1 MSDEMP
7 ERDADKALAGEYA
20 LGLLPPDE
28 AAAFES
34 RLAQEPEL
42 RALYG
47 QWAEDLA
54 ALTDPI
60 VPVAPPVHLHGA
72 LMVRLFGRAGDP
84 VAATHGRGAQWI
96 RWVLGSLTAT
106 ALALVLI
113 FAMGLPERGS
123 QPPVAPSYVA
133 ELAAEDRSLLISAA
147 YDEEA
152 GRFHLERARGAA
164 PGGRAL
170 ELWLIAGDD
179 APVSLGVLPEARSAS
194 VPVPE
199 SLRARL
205 DGAALAVSDE
215 PEGGSPTGAP
225 TGEVLAVGAITNT

>member
-20 LGLLPPDE
+20 LGLLSPE
-28 AAAFES
+28 QAAAFES
-34 RLAQEPEL
+34 RLAHEPEL
-42 RALYG
+42 RVLYA

-60 VPVAPPVHLHGA
+60 APVAPPVHLHGA
-72 LMVRLFGRAGDP
+72 VMTRLFGGDD
-84 VAATHGRGAQWI
+84 AATAREGGLQWF
-96 RWVLGSLTAT
+96 RWLLGGLTASV
-106 ALALVLI
+106 LALVLI
-113 FAMGLPERGS
+113 FATGLPERGP
-123 QPPVAPSYVA
+123 QPPDAPAYVA
-133 ELAAEDRSLLISAA
+133 QLAADDESLLISAA
-147 YDEEA
+147 YDAEA
-152 GRFHLERARGAA
+152 GRFHLERARGEAA
-164 PGGRAL
+164 SGRAL

-194 VPVPE
+194 VTVPE

-225 TGEVLAVGAITNT
+225 TGAVLAVGAITNT